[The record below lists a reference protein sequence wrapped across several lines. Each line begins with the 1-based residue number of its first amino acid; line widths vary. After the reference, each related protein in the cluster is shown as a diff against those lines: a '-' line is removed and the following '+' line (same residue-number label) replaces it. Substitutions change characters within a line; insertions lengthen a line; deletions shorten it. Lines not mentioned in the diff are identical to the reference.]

1 MPGEEGHYKKFAD
14 LYGTK
19 TTESHRP
26 SLQKKSNKRKTLP
39 FASSLRHVKNVDMM
53 LECEHCGLWRLLYSQ
68 KKLSRK
74 EREELE
80 EALADFMFTCGAPLQ
95 ELNLPGK
102 LADVYVKEISCED
115 PIECLYYAA
124 KYPSICVYCAC
135 SMPESDAATEHYPQC
150 SGCSQKPNI
159 LK

>member
-1 MPGEEGHYKKFAD
+1 
-14 LYGTK
+14 
-19 TTESHRP
+19 
-26 SLQKKSNKRKTLP
+26 
-39 FASSLRHVKNVDMM
+39 M
-53 LECEHCGLWRLLYSQ
+53 LECEHCVLWRLLYSQ

-80 EALADFMFTCGAPLQ
+80 ETLADFMFTCGAPFQ
-95 ELNLPGK
+95 ELTYQASI
-102 LADVYVKEISCED
+102 ADLYVKDISCED
-115 PIECLYYAA
+115 SIERMYYAA
-124 KYPSICVYCAC
+124 KYPPICVHCAC